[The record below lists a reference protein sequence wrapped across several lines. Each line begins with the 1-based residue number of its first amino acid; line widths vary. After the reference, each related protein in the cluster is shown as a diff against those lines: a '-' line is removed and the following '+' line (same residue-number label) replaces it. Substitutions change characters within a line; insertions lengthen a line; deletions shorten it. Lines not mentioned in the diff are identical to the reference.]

1 MPLTCNIDRT
11 GRRIRLIA
19 GIVVEAAGAIVI
31 LLRAAGVL
39 EGTWPWVV
47 GLSAII
53 GGSFMIFEGVMSWC
67 AVRALGFRTPV

>member
-11 GRRIRLIA
+11 GRRIRLVA

-31 LLRAAGVL
+31 LLRAAGAL
-39 EGTWPWVV
+39 EGTWPWVA
-47 GLSAII
+47 GLCAII
-53 GGSFMIFEGVMSWC
+53 GGSFMIFEGVMGWC